1 MEIAQS
7 DNLKP
12 KTVVLLIG
20 IVLMVLNTAL
30 PGFIPEISVSQ
41 QIITFLFAVGFN
53 VLTVF
58 WCVYDSRERGEET
71 GRYFTL
77 SVVIFGVF
85 ALFYYLFNTRGFKLG
100 VIAIGK
106 FIALFFGVIT
116 VASIVFAL
124 LDSIFET
131 AIK

>member
-7 DNLKP
+7 NNLKP

-20 IVLMVLNTAL
+20 IVLMILNTAL
-30 PGFIPEISVSQ
+30 PGFIPEISFSQ
-41 QIITFLFAVGFN
+41 QIITLLFAVGFN

-58 WCVYDSRERGEET
+58 WCVYDSRERDEET

-85 ALFYYLFNTRGFKLG
+85 ALFYYLFKTRGFKLG
-100 VIAIGK
+100 LIAIGK
-106 FIALFFGVIT
+106 FTAFFLGILIM
-116 VASIVFAL
+116 ASIVFAL
-124 LDSIFET
+124 LDSILEP

>member
-7 DNLKP
+7 NNLKP

-20 IVLMVLNTAL
+20 IVLMILNTAL

-41 QIITFLFAVGFN
+41 QIITLLFAIGFN

-58 WCVYDSRERGEET
+58 WCVYDSRERGEEV

-77 SVVIFGVF
+77 SVV
-85 ALFYYLFNTRGFKLG
+85 K
-100 VIAIGK
+100 
-106 FIALFFGVIT
+106 
-116 VASIVFAL
+116 
-124 LDSIFET
+124 
-131 AIK
+131 